1 MLSDEERLTVVNVVA
16 STRVAEELDLPDIAI
31 QLNCEYEPEQFP
43 GVVYRVI
50 EPKLAI
56 LMFRSGRAVCTG
68 GKNAA
73 NIQTGIE
80 RMMGDLRGAGIET
93 WALSH
98 TKDPVEVI
106 SLEDLGGAYDNADL
120 LATQADVEKC
130 AEYWEKQKQKQ
141 KKNRDGDRDEIGD
154 RTILER
160 KLQVDQKLRGGFGA
174 TIKTGKKMTIDGVPL
189 KNKMRVL
196 VAAQNDPTENG
207 IYVVTDAN
215 KGVLTR
221 SEDADNFPRDGPDG
235 FPLGH
240 YSGETHRKVMTGI
253 SVDVTGGS
261 RDGSRWILA
270 KEKEPIEIGVKP
282 QNFYDLE
289 YAIEKGW
296 VHTAESDDQLIW
308 VEGKSGDVE
317 IEVQNMVATYSLF
330 YPEDYGEV
338 ARMDDINTKVI
349 DEGGAIRAATDE
361 EVENED
367 SRIRGILKGE
377 PLAALPRKL
386 NLNNLTFHLP
396 FDKVEYEPEQFPGLI
411 YRLDYPR
418 VVCLIFGSGKMVITG
433 ARHKDEILEAVEQ
446 IKDELADLL

>member
-43 GVVYRVI
+43 GVVYRVVD
-50 EPKLAI
+50 PKLAI

-68 GKNAA
+68 GKNED

-80 RMMGDLRGAGIET
+80 RMIGDLRNAGIET
-93 WALSH
+93 W
-98 TKDPVEVI
+98 E
-106 SLEDLGGAYDNADL
+106 
-120 LATQADVEKC
+120 
-130 AEYWEKQKQKQ
+130 
-141 KKNRDGDRDEIGD
+141 
-154 RTILER
+154 
-160 KLQVDQKLRGGFGA
+160 
-174 TIKTGKKMTIDGVPL
+174 L
-189 KNKMRVL
+189 K
-196 VAAQNDPTENG
+196 
-207 IYVVTDAN
+207 
-215 KGVLTR
+215 
-221 SEDADNFPRDGPDG
+221 
-235 FPLGH
+235 
-240 YSGETHRKVMTGI
+240 
-253 SVDVTGGS
+253 
-261 RDGSRWILA
+261 
-270 KEKEPIEIGVKP
+270 
-282 QNFYDLE
+282 
-289 YAIEKGW
+289 
-296 VHTAESDDQLIW
+296 
-308 VEGKSGDVE
+308 DVE

-330 YPEDYGEV
+330 YP
-338 ARMDDINTKVI
+338 
-349 DEGGAIRAATDE
+349 ATDE

-367 SRIRGILKGE
+367 PRIRGILEGE